1 MLAATVVAVM
11 FGGVLSFAQAEGTS
25 PAATKEAPVV
35 APAPVASS
43 YTENI
48 VQGDDFDKWC
58 ESMKKPCDWF
68 QWGADFQYR
77 AVYQGNNRTLNRQS
91 EDSLG
96 IGNNELA
103 YDRSRGRIWTTIMPT
118 ENIELNSRFMWSWFD
133 FWEPESSEGTTTSH
147 GEFDQLNVN
156 LKNFLG
162 DKSSLKIG
170 RQDIL
175 IGEGWLT
182 GEGTPL
188 DGSLSGYFD
197 AIRYQY
203 EFEDAVNTADLAYIY
218 NTANQNTWLHPINAP
233 GAPMYNTEQDE
244 QGVIAYF
251 TNKSV
256 ENTEISPYLM
266 YKKATDNDGV
276 ARAYNAELYT
286 PGLRVAHTVDEN
298 WKWRAEGAYQFGRSD
313 KGGDGMADVSAFGA
327 NTALQYFMNDEMKNN
342 FRMQYEF
349 LSGNRPS
356 TGDYE
361 GFDVLWGRWA
371 RFSNIYADAVR
382 VDSRAGDYTNLH
394 RVGPG
399 WSVSPTDKATIATD
413 YFLLFADQAQ
423 DGASGS
429 SDSGL
434 FRGQLVSS
442 ALTYKFNK
450 HISGELVGELY
461 FPGNYYSD
469 GNNDT
474 ASYLRSQVVLTF

>member
-1 MLAATVVAVM
+1 MRQAIWKLMLAATVAVVVC
-11 FGGVLSFAQAEGTS
+11 GSLAQAEGTA
-25 PAATKEAPVV
+25 PAATTTT
-35 APAPVASS
+35 APAAPT

-48 VQGDDFDKWC
+48 VQGDDFDQWC
-58 ESMKKPCDWF
+58 ENMKKPCDWF
-68 QWGADFQYR
+68 RWGADFQYR

-91 EDSLG
+91 ATDEM
-96 IGNNELA
+96 A
-103 YDRSRGRIWTTIMPT
+103 YDRSRGRIWTTITPT
-118 ENIELNSRFMWSWFD
+118 EDIELNSRFMWSWFD
-133 FWEPESSEGTTTSH
+133 FWEPESLESTTTSH

-156 LKNFLG
+156 LKNLFG
-162 DKSSLKIG
+162 EKSSLKIG
-170 RQDIL
+170 RQDIFL
-175 IGEGWLT
+175 GEGWLT

-203 EFEDAVNTADLAYIY
+203 EFEDIDTTADLAYIY
-218 NTANQNTWLHPINAP
+218 NTANQNTWLHPVNVP
-233 GAPMYNTEQDE
+233 GAPMYHTEQDE

-286 PGLRVAHTVDEN
+286 PGLRVAHKVDEN
-298 WKWRAEGAYQFGRSD
+298 WKWRVEGAYQFGRSD

-327 NTALQYFMNDEMKNN
+327 NSALEYFMNDEMKNN
-342 FRMQYEF
+342 FRLQYEF

-356 TGDYE
+356 SGQYE

-371 RFSNIYADAVR
+371 RFSNLYADAVR

-399 WSVSPTDKATIATD
+399 WSVSPTNKATIATD
-413 YFLLFADQAQ
+413 YYLLFVDQSQESAVTSKG
-423 DGASGS
+423 DV
-429 SDSGL
+429 
-434 FRGQLVSS
+434 FRGQLITS

-450 HISGELVGELY
+450 HMTGEIIGEMY
-461 FPGNYYSD
+461 FPGSYYAN

-474 ASYLRSQVVLTF
+474 ASYLRGQMMFTF